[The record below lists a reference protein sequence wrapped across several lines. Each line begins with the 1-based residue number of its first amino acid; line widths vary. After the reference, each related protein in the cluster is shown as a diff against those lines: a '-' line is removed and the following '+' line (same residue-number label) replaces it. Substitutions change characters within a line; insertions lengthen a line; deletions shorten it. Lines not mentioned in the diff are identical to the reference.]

1 MAREL
6 HTARTIQGK
15 EGRYHHG
22 ALREAL
28 IKAAEQIIT
37 ERGISEFSL
46 RETARRAGVTSSAPA
61 YHFKDTRGLLTAVAA
76 AAFERMGVALEK
88 AERDLLDKDPAARVR
103 GTAAAYLK
111 FALEERAKFSL
122 MWRIDLIDRA
132 SPDYSAAVR
141 KATGVLL
148 RSQRDIRAL
157 ADPIVPSTDVKAR
170 IAQLKN
176 PAFESAVSAWT
187 LVHGF
192 STRAVDGVF
201 GEEGDGTGRSPQVFL
216 NALLDRL
223 AFD

>member
-76 AAFERMGVALEK
+76 VALEK

-192 STRAVDGVF
+192 STLAVDGVF

>member
-187 LVHGF
+187 LVHGI
-192 STRAVDGVF
+192 STLAVDGVF

>member
-61 YHFKDTRGLLTAVAA
+61 YHFQDTRGLLTAVAA

-187 LVHGF
+187 LVHGV
-192 STRAVDGVF
+192 STLAVDGVF